1 VGFTDQFIFI
11 TGLLLVLSIVASVP
25 ADRSGV
31 PLLVVFLVIG
41 MLAGEDGPGGL
52 EFDNVEVAH
61 LIGSIGLAII
71 LFDGG
76 LHTPMSSF
84 RTGFAPGLVL
94 ATVGV
99 LLTAAVTAGAALAIF
114 EIGWAQALLLAA
126 IVSSTDAAAVFYLLR
141 ARGIQVHSR
150 VRNTLEIESGVNDPL
165 AIFLTIAV
173 IEILTTT
180 GGVDPSGVLALL
192 GKQIVGGA
200 IFGIAGGMAL
210 TWLVGRLQLASSLYP
225 LLGLSGGLLV
235 YGGTAVLGGSGF
247 LAAYLAGLIL
257 GNRLKVARRNI
268 QRFHDGMA
276 WLCQIGLFL
285 MLGLLATPSRL
296 PEVAGPALL
305 LAAALVFLARPLAVW
320 LCLLPFR
327 FSWQQIMFMSWV
339 GLRGAVPI
347 VLSLFPLLADVPSA
361 QMAFDVIFFVVLI
374 SLLLQG
380 WTVSPVARWLG
391 LLLPRQEPDARRVDI
406 ARPEGFELVVCELP
420 PGCPATYSTI
430 GALQPPPGVRLISLI
445 RDGETVPMAADLPMQ
460 AGDVLYLLVP
470 VNDFH
475 IQDRFEHWLDAVGT
489 AHPLEEQAY
498 FGEFSVDATAPMEA
512 FAGMYLGGEAPDV
525 RPDDTIGR
533 YVRRKLRHRPSEGD
547 RIRLRGVLL
556 AVRDMDGDRIVSLGV
571 RLPREQEK
579 A

>member
-1 VGFTDQFIFI
+1 MAFTDQFIFI
-11 TGLLLVLSIVASVP
+11 TGLLLVLSIVAAVP

-41 MLAGEDGPGGL
+41 MLAGEDGPGGID
-52 EFDNVEVAH
+52 FDSVEAAH
-61 LIGSIGLAII
+61 LIGSIALAII

-76 LHTPMSSF
+76 LHTPMASF
-84 RTGFAPGLVL
+84 RTGFGPGLIL
-94 ATVGV
+94 ATLGV
-99 LLTAAVTAGAALAIF
+99 LLTAAVTAGAALVVF
-114 EIGWAQALLLAA
+114 DIGWAQALLLAA

-141 ARGIQVHSR
+141 ARGIQIHSR

-165 AIFLTIAV
+165 AIFLTLAV
-173 IEILTTT
+173 IEFLTTP
-180 GGVDPSGVLALL
+180 GGVSPAGIGVMLA
-192 GKQIVGGA
+192 KQMAGGVV
-200 IFGIAGGMAL
+200 FGIAGGALL
-210 TWLVGRLQLASSLYP
+210 TWLITRLRLASSLYP
-225 LLGLSGGLLV
+225 LLAMSGGLLV
-235 YGGTAVLGGSGF
+235 YGSAAVLGGSGF
-247 LAAYLAGLIL
+247 LAAYLAGLLL

-296 PEVAGPALL
+296 TEVFIPALL
-305 LAAALVFLARPLAVW
+305 LALALIFVARPVAVW

-327 FSWQQIMFMSWV
+327 FPWQQTMFMSWV

-361 QMAFDVIFFVVLI
+361 QVAFDVIFFVVLV
-374 SLLLQG
+374 SLMLQG

-391 LLLPRQEPDARRVDI
+391 LLLPRQSPDASRVDVS
-406 ARPEGFELVVCELP
+406 RPEGHELVVCELP
-420 PGCPATYSTI
+420 PECPATRSSM
-430 GALQPPPGVRLISLI
+430 GALQPPAGVRLITLL
-445 RDGETVPMAADLPMQ
+445 RDGESVPLMADLPMQ

-470 VNDFH
+470 VNDMRL
-475 IQDRFEHWLDAVGT
+475 QDRFEHWLDAVGT

-498 FGEFSVDATAPMEA
+498 FGEFAIDAAAPMEA
-512 FAGMYLGGEAPDV
+512 FAGMYLGGDAPDV

-533 YVRRKLRHRPSEGD
+533 YVRRRLRHRPSEGD
-547 RIRLRGVLL
+547 RIRLQGVLL

-571 RLPREQEK
+571 RLPRERERD
-579 A
+579 